1 MANIISKTN
10 KKLPTRPQPQHL
22 LETISDGFV
31 AIDREW
37 KYVYINNQAGALS
50 NQRREDLIGRNLLDV
65 HPNFT
70 KTIFYRKYKEA
81 LQKHKT
87 LRFEFYY
94 DFLDAWFLINVYPTS
109 DGLSV
114 FFNNITHQKKSADQL
129 MAEKAKSDAT
139 LASIGEGVI
148 TTDNLGRIEVVN
160 SQAEVMLGYKAK
172 EIIGKEFDHVWT
184 VEDENGRRLP
194 RQRRMVTL
202 VLSQHKKVT
211 RTKNYYVTERRR
223 FPATATASP
232 ITVGKQI
239 RGVVVVF
246 RDTHKEREVDRA
258 KSEFVSMAS
267 HQLRTPLTAIK
278 LFTEMLQQGGNGRL
292 SKLASNLI
300 DNIHEANE
308 KMIHL
313 VSNLLDVSRM
323 ESGRLKFKWE
333 TVDMYDEIEKVIAE
347 TAPIAVKRQIKLEF
361 RSSLKKAPLSTDA
374 SLFRQVVL
382 NLVTNA
388 IFYTKEAGATVII
401 TLGKENSRNYLIT
414 VTDQGIGIPPEALS
428 HVFERFFRA
437 ENAVQAKADGSGLG
451 LYMSKMIIEKLNGK
465 IWVQSSPNQGT
476 TFSVSLPLH
485 KTS

>member
-1 MANIISKTN
+1 VAKTIPKSK
-10 KKLPTRPQPQHL
+10 KKMTTHHEPQHL

-31 AIDREW
+31 AIDRNW

-50 NQRREDLIGRNLLDV
+50 NQRREDLLGRSLLEV

-81 LQKHKT
+81 LEKGKT

-94 DFLDAWFLINVYPTS
+94 DFLDAWFLVNVYPTK

-114 FFNNITHQKKSADQL
+114 FFNNITQQKKSADQL

-139 LASIGEGVI
+139 LASIGEGVV

-160 SQAEVMLGYKAK
+160 SQAEIMLGFKAE
-172 EIIGKEFDHVWT
+172 EIIGKDFDEVWS
-184 VEDENGRRLP
+184 VEDDQGRRIP
-194 RQRRMVTL
+194 RPRRIVTL

-211 RTKNYYVTERRR
+211 RTKNYFVTERRR
-223 FPATATASP
+223 FPAAATASP
-232 ITVGKQI
+232 IIVGKQI
-239 RGVVVVF
+239 RGAVVVF

-278 LFTEMLQQGGNGRL
+278 LFTEMLQQGGTGRL
-292 SKLASNLI
+292 NKSAASLV
-300 DNIHEANE
+300 DNVHETNE

-313 VSNLLDVSRM
+313 VNNLLDVSRM
-323 ESGRLKFKWE
+323 ESGRMKFKWE
-333 TVDMYDEIEKVIAE
+333 AVDLNEQIEKVIADA
-347 TAPIAVKRQIKLEF
+347 APIAVKREIRLQFKTEF
-361 RSSLKKAPLSTDA
+361 KKAPLLTDA
-374 SLFRQVVL
+374 SLFRQVIL

-388 IFYTKEAGATVII
+388 IFYTKETGAVII
-401 TLGKENSRNYLIT
+401 VTLTKEGSKQYLIS
-414 VTDQGIGIPPEALS
+414 VEDRGIGIPAEAQI
-428 HVFERFFRA
+428 HIFERFFRA

-451 LYMSKMIIEKLNGK
+451 LYMSKMIVEKLEGK
-465 IWVQSSPNQGT
+465 IWVRSTPGQGT
-476 TFSVSLPLH
+476 TFYVSLPLH